1 MSYRDQD
8 QDQDENSELDDENSD
23 ELDNSEEV
31 NNETEHNEMTFNNEN
46 EIQVNNTSADEE
58 NITLCNKNNIELK
71 DCYDDEFHTSNS
83 TVSNKNGDALK
94 ISNGLKQMETGS
106 FNKRKSISNS
116 KLNSNSDYL
125 QKPMN
130 PATIQPLSISTTL
143 DYEVDS
149 QKSPGFV
156 RV

>member
-8 QDQDENSELDDENSD
+8 DNSELDENSD
-23 ELDNSEEV
+23 EMDNSV
-31 NNETEHNEMTFNNEN
+31 DANNETENNDITCPNVNEN
-46 EIQVNNTSADEE
+46 KLNNASDDEE

-71 DCYDDEFHTSNS
+71 DCYKDEFHTSNS
-83 TVSNKNGDALK
+83 TVSNKSGDALK
-94 ISNGLKQMETGS
+94 ISNGLNQMEMGR
-106 FNKRKSISNS
+106 FDKRKSVSNS

-125 QKPMN
+125 HKPMN